1 MIRFMHPEILW
12 ALAALPL
19 LALIRAKRGPA
30 APLRFSSLENAK
42 GLGTPRTNRAGS
54 WLAALRLAVLAGLII
69 GLARPQMG
77 SSLRRVLTLASAACR
92 SRMRF
97 SRSASACLRVVIT

>member
-19 LALIRAKRGPA
+19 LALIRARRGPA
-30 APLRFSSLENAK
+30 AALRFASLENAK
-42 GLGTPRTNRAGS
+42 GLGTPRKNRSGS

-77 SSLRRVLTLASAACR
+77 SSLSEINASGIDIVLALDVSG
-92 SRMRF
+92 SM
-97 SRSASACLRVVIT
+97 